1 MKRIIFITFA
11 IAFATMTMNAQPAAR
26 LIKKYSKVEGA
37 EYIDAVKMLKDGK
50 FQPNEKGNYDINIG
64 IMDMKDLEMPEF
76 VLDYKILSISNCKPT
91 VAEKLKKDVKAL
103 KGYSV
108 MNHNDEGGSYLRM
121 MMKMD
126 EAKGDTIMD
135 AMLICISMPEQAD
148 EGISAGM
155 IYAKAKKMPGDDW
168 FSDDG
173 DDEEDE
179 DDEDDED
186 KEISMNDVLYRPDFQ
201 DPLIVIDG
209 QIHPEL
215 HTYKDIDEYY
225 AKQED
230 FINHKISYL
239 YDGALFGSQ
248 VKEKY
253 PNSTKNIALIYKTVE
268 QNY

>member
-1 MKRIIFITFA
+1 
-11 IAFATMTMNAQPAAR
+11 MTMNAQPAAR

-50 FQPNEKGNYDINIG
+50 FQPNEKGNYDINIGIYDINIG

-155 IYAKAKKMPGDDW
+155 IYAKAKKMPDDDW
-168 FSDDG
+168 FS

-239 YDGALFGSQ
+239 YDGVLFGSQ